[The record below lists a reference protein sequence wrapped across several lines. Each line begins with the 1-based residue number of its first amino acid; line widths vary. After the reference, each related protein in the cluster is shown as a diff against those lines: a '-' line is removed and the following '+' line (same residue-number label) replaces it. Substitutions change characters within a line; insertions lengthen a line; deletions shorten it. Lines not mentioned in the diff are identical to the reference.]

1 MQGRAHIKIRNWNS
15 ENELMNKSHQ
25 GERSTEG
32 THRMR
37 KNGYRG

>member
-1 MQGRAHIKIRNWNS
+1 
-15 ENELMNKSHQ
+15 MNKKHK

-37 KNGYRG
+37 KRGHKEKKDIYRKSFVGI